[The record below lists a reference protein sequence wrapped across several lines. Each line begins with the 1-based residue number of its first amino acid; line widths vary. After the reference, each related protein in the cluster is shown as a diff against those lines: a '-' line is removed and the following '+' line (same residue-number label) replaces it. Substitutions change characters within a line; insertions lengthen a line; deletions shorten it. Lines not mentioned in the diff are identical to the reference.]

1 MRMIKSRAGQL
12 AQSTDL
18 IDVDNLLS
26 NYYGLKPDVNE
37 PSQLVIFG
45 TSGHRGSANKSTFN
59 ELHIMAIAQGI
70 ADYRKSKNITGPCF
84 IGKDTHALS
93 EPALKT
99 VLEVLAANQI
109 NCIIADNWGYTP
121 TPVISHAIITYNQNR
136 TEQFADGIVITPSHN
151 PPEDGGIKYNAINGG
166 PADTAVTAFIE
177 ARANE
182 LLKSDSV
189 NNIRKL
195 SLSQAMNSGYVHLKE
210 FENHYI
216 DDLSNIIDFDI
227 IRAKALHIG
236 IDPLGGAGITYWPR
250 IAEKYGLNLDI
261 VNDKVDET
269 FSFMHLDHDNV
280 IRMDCS
286 SADAMAGLLQLKDK
300 FDLAF
305 GNDTDFDRHG
315 IVTPAGLMKPN
326 AYLTTAIHYL
336 FKHRPEWHQNT
347 AIGKTL
353 VTSSMVDRVAHDLNK
368 TLLEFPVGFKWY
380 ADGLFNGTLGF
391 AGEESAGASF
401 LRKNGQVWSTDK
413 DGIILCLLAAEMT
426 ARVGKNPQTQYD
438 ELEQQYG
445 RSYYGRIQASASY
458 IEKQK
463 LSKLNADQLTT
474 DRLAGEK
481 IEQCLTKA
489 PANDAGIGG
498 LKVVTNNGWFAA
510 RPSGTEDAYKIYAE
524 SFIDDAHL
532 QQIQQ
537 EAKQLVSDAI
547 K

>member
-1 MRMIKSRAGQL
+1 MNARAGQL
-12 AQSTDL
+12 AQSSDL
-18 IDVDNLLS
+18 INVDSLLN
-26 NYYGLKPDVNE
+26 NYYSIKPNSHE

-45 TSGHRGSANKSTFN
+45 TSGHRGSANKATFN
-59 ELHIMAIAQGI
+59 EDHIIAITQAI
-70 ADYRKSKNITGPCF
+70 ADYRHAQNITGPCF

-99 VLEVLAANQI
+99 VLEVLAANHI
-109 NCIIADNWGYTP
+109 HCIIAKDWGYTP
-121 TPVISHAIITYNQNR
+121 TPVISHAIITYNKGKIDNL
-136 TEQFADGIVITPSHN
+136 ADGIVITPSHN

-166 PADTAVTAFIE
+166 PADTAVTSVIE

-182 LLKSDSV
+182 LLKG
-189 NNIRKL
+189 NLALATKRL
-195 SLSQAMNSGYVHLKE
+195 TLSQAMNSGYVHTRE
-210 FENHYI
+210 YETDYI
-216 DDLSNIIDFDI
+216 DDLINIIDFDI
-227 IRAKALHIG
+227 IRTKELNIG
-236 IDPLGGAGITYWPR
+236 VDPLGGAGITYWPR
-250 IAEKYGLNLDI
+250 IAEKYGLKLDI
-261 VNDKVDET
+261 VNNKVDTT
-269 FSFMHLDHDNV
+269 FSFMHLDHDGV

-286 SADAMAGLLQLKDK
+286 SADAMAGLLLLKDK

-326 AYLTTAIHYL
+326 AYLTCCINYL
-336 FKHRPEWHQNT
+336 FKHRPDWNSQT

-353 VTSSMVDRVAHDLNK
+353 VTSSMVDKVAQGLNK
-368 TLLEFPVGFKWY
+368 KLLEFPVGFKWY
-380 ADGLFNGTLGF
+380 ADGLFNGTIGF

-413 DGIILCLLAAEMT
+413 DGIVLCLLAAEMT
-426 ARVGKNPQTQYD
+426 ARMGKNPQVQYQ

-445 RSYYGRIQASASY
+445 CSYYGRIQASANY
-458 IEKQK
+458 VEKQK
-463 LSKLNADQLTT
+463 LSKLNPKQLTT
-474 DRLAGEK
+474 DLLAGEK

-489 PANDAGIGG
+489 PANDASIGG
-498 LKVVTNNGWFAA
+498 LKVVTENGWFAA

-524 SFIDDAHL
+524 SFISCEHL

-537 EAKQLVSDAI
+537 EAEEIVSAVI